1 MSKDPLSLEKT
12 PNWVWYSMIPGLGG
26 LAIAYAGKKT
36 NTTSWIV
43 IGLGITGFALF
54 LAETSL
60 VFPIWVG
67 QIGLA
72 FYLKKLFLDKNSSL
86 DSNLQAHHHGID
98 SLSKTGVKID
108 INKCSKDDLV
118 HQLNLPIVYANDIEA
133 LRNEGYIFTDAE
145 ELSDMV
151 GIPETT
157 VQRIASFI
165 VFGYDYKQESD
176 FSWRRLNSYSLE
188 DLIIVGL
195 QKEVA
200 QKIVNERKRGEYKS
214 VIDVKRRTQLPL
226 ATYRQI
232 I

>member
-1 MSKDPLSLEKT
+1 MSKDPLSLERT

-43 IGLGITGFALF
+43 IGLGMTGFTLF

-60 VFPIWVG
+60 MFPIWVA

-72 FYLKKLFLDKNSSL
+72 WYFKKGFLDKMSSPEL
-86 DSNLQAHHHGID
+86 TVQANFNGSTSI
-98 SLSKTGVKID
+98 SKKKVKID
-108 INKCSKDDLV
+108 INKCSKNDLV
-118 HQLNLPIVYANDIEA
+118 QELNLPIVYANDIEA
-133 LRNEGYIFTDAE
+133 LRNEGYIFTDPE

-157 VQRIASFI
+157 VQRIANFI

-188 DLIIVGL
+188 ELMTVGL

>member
-1 MSKDPLSLEKT
+1 MSKDPLFLEKT

-43 IGLGITGFALF
+43 IGLGMTGFALF
-54 LAETSL
+54 IAETSL
-60 VFPIWVG
+60 MLPIWVA

-72 FYLKKLFLDKNSSL
+72 FYLKKIFLDKISSPKL
-86 DSNLQAHHHGID
+86 TLQSPFYGIA
-98 SLSKTGVKID
+98 SLSKKGQKFD

-118 HQLNLPIVYANDIEA
+118 HGLNLPIVYANDIEA

-145 ELSDMV
+145 ELSEMV

-157 VQRIASFI
+157 VQRIANFI

-188 DLIIVGL
+188 ELITVGL
-195 QKEVA
+195 QQEVA

-226 ATYRQI
+226 AAYRQI

>member
-43 IGLGITGFALF
+43 IGLGMTGFALF

-60 VFPIWVG
+60 MFPIWVA

-72 FYLKKLFLDKNSSL
+72 FYLKNSFLDKNFSL
-86 DSNLQAHHHGID
+86 DLNFNAHPHGSQLI
-98 SLSKTGVKID
+98 SPKGRKID

-118 HQLNLPIVYANDIEA
+118 QGLNLPIVYANDIEA

-157 VQRIASFI
+157 VQRIANFI

-188 DLIIVGL
+188 ELITVGL